1 MAGPVIQLRATNFSK
16 TDQAKMLKMLERIA
30 VIDEKRDNYFD
41 FRFKKGKTLGLYLK
55 EHSCPF
61 LLDIST
67 KKEELDELQKADF
80 KAKIKDNPAAFLS
93 ISAMC
98 KSKDDHYLLA
108 AFMLELHKILGGYI
122 DFNGSI
128 VPPLL
133 RDNNGDF
140 IHQTHQDQVN
150 FVKQFKGEIHEI
162 HYEIE
167 EGGRTSYYH
176 ICDAKWLHNWLQ
188 HDDFHLIK

>member
-1 MAGPVIQLRATNFSK
+1 MAGPVIQLRATKYEKS
-16 TDQAKMLKMLERIA
+16 DQAKMLKMLERIA

-41 FRFKKGKTLGLYLK
+41 FRFKKGKTLGLNLK
-55 EHSCPF
+55 ENSCPF

-67 KKEELDELQKADF
+67 KKEALDELQKADF
-80 KAKIKDNPAAFLS
+80 KAKIKDNPVAFLS

-108 AFMLELHKILGGYI
+108 AFMLELQKILGGYI
-122 DFNGSI
+122 DLNGSI

-133 RDNNGDF
+133 RDKNGDF
-140 IHQTHQDQVN
+140 IHQTHQDYVNYVRQV
-150 FVKQFKGEIHEI
+150 KGEIYEI

-167 EGGRTSYYH
+167 EGGRTSYYQ
-176 ICDAKWLHNWLQ
+176 ICDAVWLHNWLQ
-188 HDDFHLIK
+188 YDDFHLIK

>member
-1 MAGPVIQLRATNFSK
+1 MAGPVIQLRATKYEKSDK
-16 TDQAKMLKMLERIA
+16 AKMLKMLERIA
-30 VIDEKRDNYFD
+30 VMGEQREGFYD
-41 FRFKKGKTLGLYLK
+41 FRFKKGKTLGLNLK
-55 EHSCPF
+55 EISCPF

-67 KKEELDELQKADF
+67 KKEVLDELQKADF
-80 KAKIKDNPAAFLS
+80 KAKIKDNPVAFLS

-108 AFMLELHKILGGYI
+108 AFMLELQKILGGYI
-122 DFNGSI
+122 DLNGSI

-133 RDNNGDF
+133 RDRNGDF
-140 IHQTHQDQVN
+140 IHQTHQDYVNYVQQV
-150 FVKQFKGEIHEI
+150 KGEIHEI

-167 EGGRTSYYH
+167 TGGRTSYYH
-176 ICDAKWLHNWLQ
+176 ICDAVWLHNWLL